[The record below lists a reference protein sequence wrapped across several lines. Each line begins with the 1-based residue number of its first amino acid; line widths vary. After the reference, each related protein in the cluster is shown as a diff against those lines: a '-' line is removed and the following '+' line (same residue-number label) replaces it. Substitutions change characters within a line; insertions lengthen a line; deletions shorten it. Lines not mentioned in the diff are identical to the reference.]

1 VKLLFTKALLVV
13 TVLLVHPVALS
24 VDSPDV
30 QVLGL
35 FKNAVILDID
45 GRHELLKVGEVT
57 VEGVKLVAAD
67 SKSATIEIDGT
78 VSRLDLSRRV
88 SGKFAVPERTLVSI
102 PQNNRGHY
110 TMVGSINGQLVRF
123 LVDTG
128 ATTIAINSKLAA
140 QLGLKYDDVMPV
152 RATTAGGEVQAW
164 KVNLDSVALGGIKLT
179 NIRAVVI
186 EGNYPADVLLGMSFL
201 DNVEMQ
207 ESSGILLLESKL

>member
-1 VKLLFTKALLVV
+1 
-13 TVLLVHPVALS
+13 
-24 VDSPDV
+24 
-30 QVLGL
+30 
-35 FKNAVILDID
+35 
-45 GRHELLKVGEVT
+45 
-57 VEGVKLVAAD
+57 
-67 SKSATIEIDGT
+67 
-78 VSRLDLSRRV
+78 
-88 SGKFAVPERTLVSI
+88 
-102 PQNNRGHY
+102 
-110 TMVGSINGQLVRF
+110 MVGSINGQLVRF

-207 ESSGILLLESKL
+207 VSSGILLLESKL